1 MRKDGTCEQEKVKT
15 AGKLLCGVADGKR
28 ENKGGA

>member
-15 AGKLLCGVADGKR
+15 ANKLLCGVADGK
-28 ENKGGA
+28 EEK